1 MKADWLSYFLNPFIH
16 EVRDHGRHGRVE
28 AYHVQHAAVVRVGEG
43 EAVGGHAHHDGLR
56 VRHELV
62 PIQAQGLRR
71 VNVARPCLAVRVGDE
86 ARLFCLLRGGQHR
99 QRTEPLHRNC
109 KGHAAIAK
117 KYVACPR
124 PSDRYLSMIWCQVLG
139 YAVTSA
145 RGEPASVSPHY

>member
-1 MKADWLSYFLNPFIH
+1 
-16 EVRDHGRHGRVE
+16 
-28 AYHVQHAAVVRVGEG
+28 
-43 EAVGGHAHHDGLR
+43 
-56 VRHELV
+56 
-62 PIQAQGLRR
+62 

-145 RGEPASVSPHY
+145 RGEPVAQHGRRTITARLSNPSDIHQEPTIQSTNVL